1 MEARPAATGSWGGGQ
16 NGAGADPARIGTRIF
31 QTRDTPPATPDRGR
45 PPLAPQSP
53 VRRRPGLY

>member
-1 MEARPAATGSWGGGQ
+1 MEARPAATGSRGGGQ
-16 NGAGADPARIGTRIF
+16 NGAGADAARIGARIF
-31 QTRDTPPATPDRGR
+31 QTRDAPPAAPDRKR